1 MRLPQ
6 KIILGAVA
14 TLVFAWLF
22 GAGASRVYFQPHETL
37 TSEITSTTERIDR
50 YTSALADATRVE
62 TQIESFVNRTLG
74 GDLESVDHRLRAR
87 LNRIAEQL
95 ELADIV
101 VGTGRA
107 VSRQTPAKRRFSR
120 RESVLRDE
128 IDFVEL
134 SSWVSVTGSL
144 AQVLNLADRIEAEP
158 WIKRIDQLN
167 LDPKDNGETFSA
179 TVRLTTLFLPG
190 REPRKQESLPYD
202 PSRMMRFAS
211 FINVNPFRIPE
222 KTQQTS
228 PTLAVA
234 TTDALAQWTITGIVE
249 GPDGLE
255 VWLLNTVSGASKILL
270 PGDVFETVS
279 LISAQDDSVIFQSQS
294 LQFVIP
300 IGGNLSDR
308 SRPKQ

>member
-1 MRLPQ
+1 MTLLQ
-6 KIILGAVA
+6 KIILGVVA

-22 GAGASRVYFQPHETL
+22 GAGAGRVYFQPRETL
-37 TSEITSTTERIDR
+37 SNEIASTTERIDR
-50 YTSALADATRVE
+50 YTSALAKVPGIE
-62 TQIESFVNRTLG
+62 KQIESFVNRTLG

-120 RESVLRDE
+120 RESKLRDE

-134 SSWVSVTGSL
+134 SSWISVTGSL
-144 AQVLNLADRIEAEP
+144 AQALNLVDRIEAEP

-167 LDPKDNGETFSA
+167 LDPKDNGETFAA

-190 REPRKQESLPYD
+190 REPRQQEGLPYD
-202 PSRMMRFAS
+202 PSRMNRFAS
-211 FINVNPFRIPE
+211 LINVNPFRIPE
-222 KTQQTS
+222 KTQQAS

-234 TTDALAQWTITGIVE
+234 TMDALGQWTITGIAE

-255 VWLLNTVSGASKILL
+255 VWLLNTASGASKILL
-270 PGDVFETVS
+270 PGDVFDTVT
-279 LISAQDDSVIFQSQS
+279 LISAQDDSAIFQTQS
-294 LQFVIP
+294 LQFVIS

-308 SRPKQ
+308 SRPKP